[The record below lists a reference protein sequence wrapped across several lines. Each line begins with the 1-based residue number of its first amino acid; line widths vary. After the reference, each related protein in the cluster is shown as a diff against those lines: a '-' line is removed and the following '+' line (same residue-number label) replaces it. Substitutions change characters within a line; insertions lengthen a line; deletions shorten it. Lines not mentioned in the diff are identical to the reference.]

1 MSFSCGAWSAVKKE
15 GDEIVAV
22 PLLCRSWACPVCG
35 PRMKRRLVRALEGV
49 VAHTLI
55 TLTCDPGRYESPH
68 QAFARMSVAV
78 NQLMKRIRRAQPR
91 AQLEY
96 FLVWETTRRG
106 WPHVHI
112 IARAPWIPQAW
123 LSCQWQELTGASI
136 VDIRR
141 LQQGPGIA
149 LYIAKY
155 LSKQLRAPRG
165 FKRYRSSRNFVPG
178 STFVSAVR
186 PAGDGVWSVSKF
198 DLLELA
204 RQFDRDGYCVH
215 RDGHDAIIGFKQP
228 CAVHCPGLV
237 QDDLKVA

>member
-1 MSFSCGAWSAVKKE
+1 
-15 GDEIVAV
+15 
-22 PLLCRSWACPVCG
+22 
-35 PRMKRRLVRALEGV
+35 MKRRLVRALEGV